1 MPNKI
6 NHNKKI
12 ISEKIIP
19 KKQIANHDLISFK
32 YNTLDGYDKNPLV
45 YVLPI
50 KNSKIPVFE
59 GKISGINFNYLK
71 EYVVQELLKE
81 NDIEIKNPLSVNL
94 KKFNLYKNAFRTY
107 KIDNMVS
114 VKIVEYKTDKMLRE
128 ERDEN

>member
-1 MPNKI
+1 VPNKI
-6 NHNKKI
+6 NHNKRI

-45 YVLPI
+45 YVLPT
-50 KNSKIPVFE
+50 KNLK

-81 NDIEIKNPLSVNL
+81 NDIEIKNPSSVNL

-107 KIDNMVS
+107 KIDDMVS
-114 VKIVEYKTDKMLRE
+114 VKIVEYKTDKMLKE

>member
-6 NHNKKI
+6 NHNKRI
-12 ISEKIIP
+12 ISEKIVP

-50 KNSKIPVFE
+50 KNSKIPIFE

-81 NDIEIKNPLSVNL
+81 NDIVRKNPSKVNL
-94 KKFNLYKNAFRTY
+94 KKFNLYRGAFRTY
-107 KIDNMVS
+107 KIDDMVS
-114 VKIVEYKTDKMLRE
+114 AKIVEYKTDEMLKE